1 MLVLGT
7 SAVAAQD
14 YPNRPIRMVTPG
26 PGGGADFVGR
36 LLGQG
41 ISGPL
46 GQQVVIDNRPAGVI
60 PGQIVSKARPD
71 GYTLLING
79 NSFWIARLLQ
89 DIPFDPVKDFAPI
102 TIAVSAPNI
111 LVLHPAVPANSV
123 RELIALAKAKP
134 GTLNSGFAAAGG
146 SVHLSGELFKYMAGV
161 DIVRINYKSSGGAVT
176 ALLAGEVHLMFANA
190 PPVAPHVKSGKLK
203 ALAITTLKPSAQF
216 PELPTVAATLPGFE
230 VASLYGIFAPAG
242 TPAAIV
248 GRLNQEIVRFL
259 ARPDAKEKFL
269 AIGSETIGSSPGEL
283 EAAMKSEMARMSK
296 VIKAEGLR
304 QER

>member
-1 MLVLGT
+1 
-7 SAVAAQD
+7 
-14 YPNRPIRMVTPG
+14 MVTPG